1 MGNIPTAELAQIWT
15 TMELADLLTMARLQ
29 NRRAENVR
37 GPFYVDSSCIDCG
50 TCWQWDP
57 QHFEDHGHQARVWA
71 QPQPG
76 AETER
81 ALLAAQACP
90 VAAIGA
96 TPALMGQ
103 TPTQGFP
110 ALITPHPAGDVYY
123 CGWASRKSYGAS
135 SYLVVR
141 PQGNVLID
149 SPRYNSPLKQ
159 AIAAKGGLAAMV
171 LSHRDDVAD
180 HRSWAHTFG
189 CPRWIHH
196 GDRDAVPDAEHC
208 PTGEDALWLQEG
220 LQLIPTPGHTAG
232 SMVAVLGAANGDV
245 LQVLFSGDH
254 LWWSA
259 SRQSLWASKEY
270 CWGDWHGQVRSLRKL
285 QHLNVGWLLPGH
297 GSSHCFQPGEWQK
310 HLKALLASMA

>member
-1 MGNIPTAELAQIWT
+1 
-15 TMELADLLTMARLQ
+15 MARLQ
-29 NRRAENVR
+29 KRRPENVS

-57 QHFEDHGHQARVWA
+57 QHFEDHGDQARVWA

-96 TPALMGQ
+96 PPALLRQTPA
-103 TPTQGFP
+103 QGFP
-110 ALITPHPAGDVYY
+110 SLITRHPAGDVYY
-123 CGWASRKSYGAS
+123 CGWAARSSYGAS

-141 PQGNVLID
+141 PQGNLLID
-149 SPRYNSPLKQ
+149 SPRYNRPLQK
-159 AIAAKGGLAAMV
+159 AIAARGGLAAIV

-180 HRSWAHTFG
+180 HKRWAEAFG

-196 GDRDAVPDAEHC
+196 DDRDAAPEAEYC
-208 PTGEDALWLQEG
+208 PEGEDPVWLQEG

-232 SMVAVLGAANGDV
+232 SMVAVLGTANQEA

-254 LWWSA
+254 LWWN
-259 SRQSLWASKEY
+259 RKHQCLRASKQY
-270 CWGDWHGQVRSLRKL
+270 CWGSWSQQVRSLAKL

-297 GSSHCFQPGEWQK
+297 GDRHCFAAGEWRR
-310 HLKALLASMA
+310 HLKTLLASIEEPALSTI